1 MILLVKGQFNNK
13 KNYYIIVFFS
23 LFAGKFWLDNTEMQW
38 RHRLSLSLT
47 SPQTPTNSSSPP
59 AVQINNTNSLPL
71 REMIL
76 QNQIQ
81 NEIKRNQQQQ
91 QLQQQQLLHN
101 QNEILPPTSSPPIL
115 TVSSTERNRNILA
128 THFEERDRLILQQQ
142 QQQQEHHKYQQRL
155 ELERDRCLN
164 NNKSDLQK
172 VNNEI
177 AQKMLVD
184 REREEMVPRLKTKGR
199 IFLIS

>member
-1 MILLVKGQFNNK
+1 
-13 KNYYIIVFFS
+13 
-23 LFAGKFWLDNTEMQW
+23 MQW

-59 AVQINNTNSLPL
+59 AVQVNNTNSLPL

-91 QLQQQQLLHN
+91 LHQHQQQLLHN

-115 TVSSTERNRNILA
+115 TVSSTETERNRTILA
-128 THFEERDRLILQQQ
+128 SHFEERDRLILQ

-164 NNKSDLQK
+164 NNKSDLQQ
-172 VNNEI
+172 VNNELT
-177 AQKMLVD
+177 QKMLVD

-199 IFLIS
+199 ILLIF

>member
-1 MILLVKGQFNNK
+1 
-13 KNYYIIVFFS
+13 
-23 LFAGKFWLDNTEMQW
+23 MQW

-59 AVQINNTNSLPL
+59 ASVQINNTNSLPL

-101 QNEILPPTSSPPIL
+101 QNEILPPNSSPPIL
-115 TVSSTERNRNILA
+115 NVSSTERNRNILA
-128 THFEERDRLILQQQ
+128 SHFEERDRLILQ

-155 ELERDRCLN
+155 ELERERCLN
-164 NNKSDLQK
+164 NNKSDLQQ
-172 VNNEI
+172 VNNELT
-177 AQKMLVD
+177 QNMLVD
-184 REREEMVPRLKTKGR
+184 REREEIVPRLKTKGKIFFFYR
-199 IFLIS
+199 ITF